1 MAASDGRR
9 DALAER
15 GHHAAGD
22 ENEGSHGEAR
32 FRKGI
37 VYRLAVA
44 SATAR
49 AQALDPGSSPAGRR
63 DVIPTWAAAGRA
75 ATTVHQPRDRHARLD
90 PVAGATHPLR
100 AHSEPGTDPD
110 SLDLVWWLV
119 PQFWEASLA
128 RQKEISP
135 ETRAEIIRLFT
146 ENVVVAAVK
155 GRMGTLRV
163 ESFLDDDAIRESL
176 RLVDSRG
183 NRHAPVPAAEVD
195 SALRAML
202 GALQPMLA
210 GVIGQLGDNLNFYVF
225 PARSEDGARPFD
237 PIGQGRVMIELD
249 GLSYEFRLPLGSL
262 LNPRFDPDTGEEFPG
277 KYLYSPYSGR
287 RLQSSSP

>member
-1 MAASDGRR
+1 MPAPSKVRLRSCAGVLMTA
-9 DALAER
+9 ALA
-15 GHHAAGD
+15 
-22 ENEGSHGEAR
+22 
-32 FRKGI
+32 
-37 VYRLAVA
+37 L
-44 SATAR
+44 SATVLAAEPEVSPR
-49 AQALDPGSSPAGRR
+49 SAEALRIDQVIADTQRTSS
-63 DVIPTWAAAGRA
+63 
-75 ATTVHQPRDRHARLD
+75 
-90 PVAGATHPLR
+90 
-100 AHSEPGTDPD
+100 DPD

-225 PARSEDGARPFD
+225 PAGSEDGARPFD

-287 RLQSSSP
+287 RLQSSRP